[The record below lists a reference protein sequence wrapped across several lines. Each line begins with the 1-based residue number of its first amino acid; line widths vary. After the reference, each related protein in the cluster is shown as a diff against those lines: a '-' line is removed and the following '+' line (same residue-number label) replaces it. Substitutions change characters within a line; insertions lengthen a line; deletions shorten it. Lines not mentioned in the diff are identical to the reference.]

1 MDVALFVFLFLLLA
15 SPVLWMV
22 SVVLLLD
29 WRRFWQ
35 FFLLNLALL
44 AGYLMLFFGTELLR
58 FGHDEY
64 GLRQAFGALLA
75 VTLHVV
81 LGFGFAVGFR
91 LYQRHAA

>member
-1 MDVALFVFLFLLLA
+1 MDKLFVYLLLA
-15 SPVLWMV
+15 SPVLWLV
-22 SVVLLLD
+22 SLLLLMH

-44 AGYLMLFFGTELLR
+44 AGYLWVLSSDLIS

-64 GLRQAFGALLA
+64 GLKWLFAVLA
-75 VTLHVV
+75 AMTTHVV

-91 LYQRHAA
+91 MRRSLGHS